1 MAPAFWAKA
10 WLWIK
15 DKWEWVIGLIVGLIT
30 LLTFVGRSNQ
40 QKKVLEAANK
50 AHQKEKEINQKA
62 EKDLVEG
69 LAKVSET
76 KDEKVK
82 EAIKESD
89 EKREELRKE
98 KEKFVDESTDSDDL
112 GKKIAEHLGADYV
125 EPDDK

>member
-15 DKWEWVIGLIVGLIT
+15 DKWEWVIGLIVGLVT

>member
-15 DKWEWVIGLIVGLIT
+15 DKWEWVIGLIVGLVT

-82 EAIKESD
+82 EAII
-89 EKREELRKE
+89 
-98 KEKFVDESTDSDDL
+98 F
-112 GKKIAEHLGADYV
+112 KIQA
-125 EPDDK
+125 